1 MENQTLLQTEQLSV
15 GYQGKALIENIGIS
29 LQKGEIV
36 TLIGPNGAGKST
48 ILKSI
53 AKQLPCIRGSVYVEQ
68 APLQT
73 LPEKELAKKMSIVFT
88 ERITPEYMT
97 VEDVVAMGRYP
108 YTGGLGLLTEED
120 RGIVSQCMKQIRIAD
135 LRDRYFMSL
144 SDGRHSAR
152 SRRFLFW
159 MSQRPIWM

>member
-53 AKQLPCIRGSVYVEQ
+53 AKQLPLIKKTKTVTEAAFNDNHKFQVIRR
-68 APLQT
+68 AW
-73 LPEKELAKKMSIVFT
+73 F
-88 ERITPEYMT
+88 
-97 VEDVVAMGRYP
+97 
-108 YTGGLGLLTEED
+108 
-120 RGIVSQCMKQIRIAD
+120 
-135 LRDRYFMSL
+135 
-144 SDGRHSAR
+144 
-152 SRRFLFW
+152 
-159 MSQRPIWM
+159 